1 MGIELPQGARVSADM
16 CSRFIDI
23 LKAAQWGER
32 FTPEPRVQMPGSA
45 RPSMGSHGQL
55 VDGPPTQK
63 QLAYAETLASK
74 ARREVP
80 QSVRRSFRQCG
91 MFIDDVKA
99 TLGRHAQSTQ
109 AWKAG
114 SRW

>member
-16 CSRFIDI
+16 CRRFIDV

-32 FTPEPRVQMPGSA
+32 FKAEPRVQMPGSA
-45 RPSMGSHGQL
+45 RPNMGSHGQL

-63 QLAYAETLASK
+63 QLAYAEALASE
-74 ARREVP
+74 ARKEVP
-80 QSVRRSFRQCG
+80 QSVRRSFRQCS

-99 TLGRHAQSTQ
+99 TRGWQAQSTH